1 MDTLDLWVRETHQD
15 AVALSFK
22 VEETLFSGKSPF
34 QQVDV
39 VRTKDHG
46 AMLLND
52 GIIMVSERDEYV
64 YHEMIAHVPLFV
76 HPAPARVL
84 VIGGGDGGTVR
95 EVVKHDTASRVV
107 MVEIDEMVV
116 TACREHMPSLSHAL
130 DDPRV
135 ELIIGDGVKF
145 VESAEETFDVVLIDS
160 TDPIGPAA
168 PLFDRQF
175 YQNVAA
181 LLSEDGIMISQAE
194 SPFYDFTIQSAMLA
208 NQRPFFSRLH
218 LYTFTNLT
226 YPGGLWSFGFG
237 AKTLCPLAD
246 FDRNRAGQ
254 AAFETRYYTPDIH
267 MAAFMLPRF
276 VQQNLSEMLDPLP
289 MINAA
294 QIQNP
299 QT

>member
-1 MDTLDLWVRETHQD
+1 MDTLDLWVSETHQD

-52 GIIMVSERDEYV
+52 GIIMVSERDEFV
-64 YHEMIAHVPLFV
+64 YHEMISHVPLSV
-76 HPAPARVL
+76 HPAPSRVL

-95 EVVKHDTASRVV
+95 EVVKHDSISRVV

-116 TACREHMPSLSHAL
+116 NACREHMPSVSHAL
-130 DDPRV
+130 KDPRV
-135 ELIIGDGVKF
+135 ELIIGDGVKY
-145 VESAEETFDVVLIDS
+145 VATTDETFDVVLIDS

-175 YQNVAA
+175 YQNVAGI
-181 LLSEDGIMISQAE
+181 LTEDGIMISQAE
-194 SPFYDFTIQSAMLA
+194 SPFYDFKIQSAMLA
-208 NQRPFFSRLH
+208 NQRPFFNRLH

-237 AKTLCPLAD
+237 SKGLCPIRD
-246 FDRNRAGQ
+246 FDPDRAEARNVH
-254 AAFETRYYTPDIH
+254 TLYYTPDIH
-267 MAAFMLPRF
+267 VASFMLPKF
-276 VQQNLSEMLDPLP
+276 VKENLSGVLDPLP
-289 MINAA
+289 PVS
-294 QIQNP
+294 QLKTP
-299 QT
+299 